1 MGFLFASAILFL
13 IGLPQDSGAVLGGP
27 WARHSRSLW
36 AAQSSQ
42 LLCSAVGS
50 SRSTQAGAPVSS
62 LPSPWSSVLPALA
75 VGLEIALPTSLG
87 GFIGLSVSDFMPRR
101 KSRWIRLVGYAIVFG
116 ARVATAP
123 WIFGITF
130 DCEQPGTAAAP
141 DSGDSAIALI
151 RNAAGRR
158 RG

>member
-1 MGFLFASAILFL
+1 M
-13 IGLPQDSGAVLGGP
+13 
-27 WARHSRSLW
+27 
-36 AAQSSQ
+36 
-42 LLCSAVGS
+42 
-50 SRSTQAGAPVSS
+50 
-62 LPSPWSSVLPALA
+62 
-75 VGLEIALPTSLG
+75 PTSLG

-116 ARVATAP
+116 ALVATAA

-141 DSGDSAIALI
+141 DSGDSTIALI